1 VCASIGEGAAVTP
14 SSDESTATAHAAPVR
29 IAPSTIGLC
38 LVAACGFAL
47 IFVALDAA
55 AGDTAWTALAATA
68 GVRTGSLTVLVLAV
82 AATRTDPR
90 TDVSPRRALQFA
102 FIGVLDTSAN
112 LLFAIAAALGELEI
126 VAVLGSLY
134 PAVTSGLAHVV
145 LRERLG
151 RVQLLGVVLA
161 LVGVALLA
169 TR

>member
-1 VCASIGEGAAVTP
+1 MLEVRDLRSGYGAVEILRGV
-14 SSDESTATAHAAPVR
+14 SLEIHA
-29 IAPSTIGLC
+29 G
-38 LVAACGFAL
+38 
-47 IFVALDAA
+47 
-55 AGDTAWTALAATA
+55 
-68 GVRTGSLTVLVLAV
+68 
-82 AATRTDPR
+82 
-90 TDVSPRRALQFA
+90 
-102 FIGVLDTSAN
+102 
-112 LLFAIAAALGELEI
+112 EI